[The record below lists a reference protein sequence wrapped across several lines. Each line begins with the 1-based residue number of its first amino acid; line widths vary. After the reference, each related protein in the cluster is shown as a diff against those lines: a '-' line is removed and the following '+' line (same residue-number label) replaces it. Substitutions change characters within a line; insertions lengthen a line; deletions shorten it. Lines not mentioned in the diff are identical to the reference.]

1 MWVVEDAAG
10 GEVGQWAVY
19 REHAWVLAVSFG
31 VNWTDVAGAVLEY
44 IASFALIDRR
54 DIAILN
60 QLLTAGPPY
69 RWVGIPDCTRPNV
82 YEPTSTGFPGG
93 R

>member
-31 VNWTDVAGAVLEY
+31 VNWTDVAGAVSP
-44 IASFALIDRR
+44 A
-54 DIAILN
+54 
-60 QLLTAGPPY
+60 
-69 RWVGIPDCTRPNV
+69 
-82 YEPTSTGFPGG
+82 
-93 R
+93 